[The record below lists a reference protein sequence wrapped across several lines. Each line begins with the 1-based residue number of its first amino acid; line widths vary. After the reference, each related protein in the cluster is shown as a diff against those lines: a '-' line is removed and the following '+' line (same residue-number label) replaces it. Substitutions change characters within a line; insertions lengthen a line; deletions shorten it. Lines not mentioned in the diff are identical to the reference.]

1 MTTKAKRRRFSA
13 AEKLRILQEADAC
26 ERGELGALLR
36 REGLYSSHLVE
47 WRRAR
52 EAGEL
57 AGLTPR
63 KRGPKAQATDPL
75 AEKLAAVEREVARL
89 KAENAKLQLICDV
102 QKKSLAALGSN
113 ATDGAGRRREQR
125 ELVMSAV
132 TFLAPQVGIF
142 AACVMLAVAR
152 ASYYRSLVERMSK
165 PRPSPPRALSAEE
178 RQDVLDVLHEP
189 RFVDLAPA
197 EVFATLLDENR
208 YLCSERTMYRIL
220 AANNECASGAISSA
234 T

>member
-1 MTTKAKRRRFSA
+1 MNSSTITHATRPSTEVTTKAKRRRFSA
-13 AEKLRILQEADAC
+13 AEKARILQEADAC

-75 AEKLAAVEREVARL
+75 AEKLAAVERENARL

-102 QKKSLAALGSN
+102 QKKVSQLLGVTLPTIPDDNESN
-113 ATDGAGRRREQR
+113 G
-125 ELVMSAV
+125 
-132 TFLAPQVGIF
+132 
-142 AACVMLAVAR
+142 
-152 ASYYRSLVERMSK
+152 
-165 PRPSPPRALSAEE
+165 
-178 RQDVLDVLHEP
+178 
-189 RFVDLAPA
+189 
-197 EVFATLLDENR
+197 
-208 YLCSERTMYRIL
+208 
-220 AANNECASGAISSA
+220 SSS
-234 T
+234 